1 MTRVDD
7 MAEQLKGSITGKLG
21 PEAEESIFRG
31 EMPPKN
37 PIKRAQW
44 VKEVITRLDGFADE
58 VTCAEIMHG
67 NGVNCANHNV
77 SVVKAAI
84 KRRDKYDSLE
94 AFIDAEIKKPQK
106 GTSLERDGE
115 DLILSYLPSKYS
127 HPMRCFCGLVK
138 SLPEDETLSP
148 TYCLCSVG
156 FVQTWWSAVIGK
168 SVKVQLL
175 ESALTGSDKCR
186 FRIKY

>member
-7 MAEQLKGSITGKLG
+7 MAEQLKGSIIGKLG
-21 PEAEESIFRG
+21 SEAEETIFK
-31 EMPPKN
+31 EEKIPKN
-37 PIKRAQW
+37 PVKRAQW
-44 VKEVITRLDGFADE
+44 VKEVINRLDEFADE
-58 VTCAEIMHG
+58 ATCKEIMHG
-67 NGVNCANHNV
+67 NGVNCAKHNV

-94 AFIDAEIKKPQK
+94 TFIDAEIKRPQK

-115 DLILSYLPSKYS
+115 DLILSYLPGKYS

-138 SLPEDETLSP
+138 NLPENDTLSP

-156 FVQTWWSAVIGK
+156 FVETWWSAVIGRP
-168 SVKVQLL
+168 VNVQLL
-175 ESALTGSDKCR
+175 ESAITGSDKCR

>member
-7 MAEQLKGSITGKLG
+7 MAEQLKGSIFDKIG
-21 PEAEESIFRG
+21 PEAEESIFKG
-31 EMPPKN
+31 EKTPKN
-37 PIKRAQW
+37 PVKRAQW
-44 VKEVITRLDGFADE
+44 VKVTITRLDEFADE
-58 VTCAEIMHG
+58 ATCAEIMHG
-67 NGVNCANHNV
+67 NGVNCAKYNS
-77 SVVKAAI
+77 SVVKAAL
-84 KRRDKYDSLE
+84 KRRDKYDSIE
-94 AFIDAEIKKPQK
+94 EFIDAEIKSPQK

-138 SLPEDETLSP
+138 SLPEDEMLSP

-156 FVQTWWSAVIGK
+156 FVETWWSAVIGRR
-168 SVKVQLL
+168 VNIQLL
-175 ESALTGSDKCR
+175 ESAITGSDKCR